1 MPGGLIQKENVL
13 LAKKLIYTDHARER
27 MLERGITESDVE
39 YCIKNPEIV
48 LHPKCGDR
56 FISHV
61 NGKRVEVRTDRKKPF
76 LIVTVID

>member
-1 MPGGLIQKENVL
+1 
-13 LAKKLIYTDHARER
+13 